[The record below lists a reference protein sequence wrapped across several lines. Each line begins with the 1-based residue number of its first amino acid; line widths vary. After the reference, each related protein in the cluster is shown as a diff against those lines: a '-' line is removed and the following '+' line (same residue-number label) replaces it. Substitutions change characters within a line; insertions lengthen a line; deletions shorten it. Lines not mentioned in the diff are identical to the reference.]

1 MVGVAQLAER
11 CVVVADVAGSSPVTH
26 PIVSR
31 LALPSVLLRGPT
43 DSPEGRIRPTAVRDA
58 PGDRPSEG
66 LNRRLRCSLRAGIDL
81 TTKPRV
87 VPPTSNPIRFKE

>member
-1 MVGVAQLAER
+1 MSQFVYIVSLVGVGA
-11 CVVVADVAGSSPVTH
+11 SSPVTH

-31 LALPSVLLRGPT
+31 LALLSVLLRGPT

-66 LNRRLRCSLRAGIDL
+66 LNRRLRWSLRAGIDL
-81 TTKPRV
+81 TTKPQV
-87 VPPTSNPIRFKE
+87 VPPTGNPIRFKE